1 MIRKIKQLNKNNMKQ
16 IKQQKKAYFFKNN
29 KIKLINKLTYKI
41 RINLI
46 VNKKI
51 IILYKNIFKT
61 NKKFKVFSIN
71 FR

>member
-46 VNKKI
+46 VKKKI